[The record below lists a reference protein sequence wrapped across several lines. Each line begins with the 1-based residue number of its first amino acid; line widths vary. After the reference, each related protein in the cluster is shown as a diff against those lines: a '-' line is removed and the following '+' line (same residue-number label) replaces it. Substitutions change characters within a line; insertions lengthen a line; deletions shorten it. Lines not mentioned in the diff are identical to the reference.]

1 MSLRTATYQPAGLES
16 DIYETWLASDCFR
29 ATPDQRPAY
38 SIVIPPP
45 NVTGVLHMG
54 HMLNNTLQDIL
65 VRRARMLG
73 KNAVWVPGTDHASIA
88 TEAKVVALLKEQ
100 GIDKSSLTREAFLTH
115 AWAWKEKYGG
125 IILQQLQKLGASCD
139 WQRTR
144 FTMEPDLTEA
154 VLDVFIRLHQDGFI
168 YRGKRMVNWDPAGLT
183 ALSDEEVIYQ
193 EAQGHLYYVSYAL
206 TDGSGHLTIATTRP
220 ETILADTALCV
231 HPDDPRFTHVIGKT
245 VKVPLTSREIPVIAD
260 PYVDP
265 EFGTGCL
272 KVTPAHDPNDYMLGE
287 KHQLAF
293 IDMFEANG
301 TVAPTVDRYV
311 GMDRFAVRTQIAIDL
326 EKEGVLVKKEPIVH
340 QVGFSERTRVPIEP
354 RVSLQWF
361 VNMKAF
367 MEKHPEVLT
376 SVMDGTI
383 AFHPPKFKNTY
394 RHWMENIKDWCISR
408 QLWWGQRI
416 PAWYGPDGK
425 VFVAK
430 TREEAWSQAANH
442 YPGKDAQSLH
452 QDEDVLDTWFSSWLW
467 PISVFDGFK
476 NPNNPDIQ
484 YYYPTADLVTGPD
497 ILFFWVARMIMAG
510 YAFTGKAPF
519 KNVYFTGI
527 VRDKQGRKMSKQLG
541 NSPDA
546 LALIDQY
553 GADGVRVGLLMS
565 AAAGNDLLFDESLC
579 GQGRNFANKI
589 FNAAKLISGWEPA
602 DIPADEASKMALQWY
617 AEQSNQ
623 ALLDIEEHF
632 EKFRISDALT
642 TTYKWAWDDFC
653 AWYLEWVKPA
663 HGAPMSREI
672 WEATRQHFSRL
683 LRALHPFMPFIT
695 EMLWEDLQLS
705 EAGGPLVH
713 ASWPETQPRTHT
725 FTEPFEW
732 MKEAIAGVRQF
743 RQKQGISP
751 KEKLTLYIQT
761 EQQPWPKAWNPVL
774 EKLAGIET
782 PVETTQMEAQWS
794 TFLVKQW
801 QMGLPSTAFNPEEE
815 KIKIQE
821 ELTYLEGFLKS
832 VQQKLSNTRFVE
844 GAPEQVVANER
855 KKEADALAKIQN
867 LKAALEGLSA

>member
-16 DIYETWLASDCFR
+16 DIYEKWLASDCFR
-29 ATPDQRPAY
+29 AVPDQRPAY

-65 VRRARMLG
+65 VRRARMRG

-100 GIDKSSLTREAFLTH
+100 GIEKSSLTREAFLTH

-139 WQRTR
+139 WERTR
-144 FTMEPDLTEA
+144 FTMEPDLTDA
-154 VLDVFIRLHQDGFI
+154 VLDVFIRLHKDGFI

-231 HPDDPRFTHVIGKT
+231 HPEDPRFTHVIGKT

-287 KHQLAF
+287 KHQLDF

-301 TVAPTVDRYV
+301 TVAPTVDHYV
-311 GMDRFAVRTQIAIDL
+311 GMDRFAVRSQIAKDL
-326 EKEGVLVKKEPIVH
+326 DAKGLLVKKEPIVH
-340 QVGFSERTRVPIEP
+340 QVGYSERTRVPIEP

-416 PAWYGPDGK
+416 PAWYAPDGK

-430 TREEAWSQAANH
+430 TREEAWAEASAH
-442 YPGKDAQSLH
+442 YPGKDETCLH

-476 NPNNPDIQ
+476 NPENPDIR

-602 DIPADEASKMALQWY
+602 DIPADEAAKMAMKWY
-617 AEQSNQ
+617 EEQSNL
-623 ALLDIEEHF
+623 ALLEIEEHF

-663 HGAPMSREI
+663 HGAPMSREV

-695 EMLWEDLQLS
+695 EMLWEDLGLAT
-705 EAGGPLVH
+705 EGGALVH
-713 ASWPETQPRTHT
+713 ASWPETQPRTT
-725 FTEPFEW
+725 TYTEPFEW

-782 PVETTQMEAQWS
+782 PVETSQMEAQWS

-801 QMGLPSTAFNPEEE
+801 QMGLPSTTFNPEEE
-815 KIKIQE
+815 KTKIQD
-821 ELTYLEGFLKS
+821 ELSYLEGFLKS
-832 VQQKLSNTRFVE
+832 VQQKLSNTRFVD

-867 LKAALEGLSA
+867 LKAALENLSA